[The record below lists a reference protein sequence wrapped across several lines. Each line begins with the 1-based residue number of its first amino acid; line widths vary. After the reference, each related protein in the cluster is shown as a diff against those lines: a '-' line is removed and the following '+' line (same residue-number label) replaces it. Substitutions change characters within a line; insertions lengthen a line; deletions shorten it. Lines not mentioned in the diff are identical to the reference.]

1 MSFVIAVPEALTM
14 AASDL
19 ANIGSTINAANAAAA
34 LPTTGVVAAAADE
47 VSAAV
52 AALFG
57 SYAQSYQA
65 FGAQLSA
72 FHAQFV
78 QSLTNGARSY
88 VVAEAT
94 SAAPL
99 QDLLGVVNA
108 PAQALLGR
116 PLIGNGANGADGTG
130 APGGPGGLLLGNG
143 GNGGSGAPRRGAV
156 AGGPGGGCG
165 IGRDVGLP
173 LAAVAVSEFLL
184 DRHWLVRW
192 WRPRFFP
199 AARPDLGVGEIAQ
212 ADRCQNAERDPLDAI
227 GQERPGI

>member
-72 FHAQFV
+72 FHAQ
-78 QSLTNGARSY
+78 
-88 VVAEAT
+88 
-94 SAAPL
+94 
-99 QDLLGVVNA
+99 
-108 PAQALLGR
+108 
-116 PLIGNGANGADGTG
+116 
-130 APGGPGGLLLGNG
+130 
-143 GNGGSGAPRRGAV
+143 
-156 AGGPGGGCG
+156 
-165 IGRDVGLP
+165 
-173 LAAVAVSEFLL
+173 
-184 DRHWLVRW
+184 
-192 WRPRFFP
+192 
-199 AARPDLGVGEIAQ
+199 
-212 ADRCQNAERDPLDAI
+212 
-227 GQERPGI
+227 